1 MVCKTWKFLSSG
13 AAKLGHRARDLCRLK
28 AVDVKFLLNINT
40 GNKQEW
46 IKFKT
51 RTLGNIWK
59 YKQYKKIWSDEGYS
73 SMDMLYMGNSQISL
87 RSQEMKML
95 NKLPLEGKQGQ
106 DGGTKQVKMN
116 KRAGKE

>member
-1 MVCKTWKFLSSG
+1 
-13 AAKLGHRARDLCRLK
+13 
-28 AVDVKFLLNINT
+28 
-40 GNKQEW
+40 
-46 IKFKT
+46 
-51 RTLGNIWK
+51 
-59 YKQYKKIWSDEGYS
+59 
-73 SMDMLYMGNSQISL
+73 MDMLYMGNSQISL